1 MTITPD
7 YTFTRVLAID
17 PCRRGFGFA
26 VLEGKDRLVDWGL
39 AQVWARNDKEFLARV
54 EGLVA
59 RYSPAILVLQEPDDR
74 RRSKRAVR
82 RIRLLGRHATPLCV
96 RLRHVSNMQVKSYL
110 AGEAATKLD
119 IALAIARL
127 FPELEV
133 FIPRPR
139 RPWTSED
146 DRMNVFDAV
155 GLALATSS
163 SLEKVGRSHLHGS
176 TPTRGPCFRG

>member
-17 PCRRGFGFA
+17 PCRKGFGFA
-26 VLEGKDRLVDWGL
+26 VLEGKRRLLDWGL
-39 AQVWARNDKEFLARV
+39 AQVRAENDREFLGRV
-54 EGLVA
+54 ANLVG
-59 RYSPAILVLQEPDDR
+59 RYSPALLVLQDPSDR
-74 RRSKRAVR
+74 HRSKRAVR
-82 RIRLLGRHATPLCV
+82 RIRLLGRRAASLGVRPLCV
-96 RLRHVSNMQVKSYL
+96 SRSEVRSRV
-110 AGEAATKLD
+110 ADEAATKQE

-133 FIPRPR
+133 LTPRPR

-155 GLALATSS
+155 ALALVA
-163 SLEKVGRSHLHGS
+163 LGL
-176 TPTRGPCFRG
+176 

>member
-1 MTITPD
+1 MTITPN

-17 PCRRGFGFA
+17 PCRKGFGFA
-26 VLEGKDRLVDWGL
+26 VLEGRERLVDWGL
-39 AQVWARNDKEFLARV
+39 AQVWAGNDKEFLARV

-59 RYSPAILVLQEPDDR
+59 RYTPAILVLQDPTDR

-82 RIRLLGRHATPLCV
+82 RTRLLGRRAKSLCLH
-96 RLRHVSNMQVKSYL
+96 LRHVSNTHVRDCF
-110 AGEAATKLD
+110 ADEAVTKHE
-119 IALAIARL
+119 IALAIARR

-133 FIPRPR
+133 LIPRAR

-155 GLALATSS
+155 ALVLAT
-163 SLEKVGRSHLHGS
+163 LRS
-176 TPTRGPCFRG
+176 